1 MTLLQVFI
9 ERGCAV
15 CRRAVALA
23 DQARVQFP
31 GVRIEVVDLAELAA
45 GPPEAVFAVPTFLLD
60 GELLSLGNPRPAE
73 LLETLAARLT
83 TGMG

>member
-1 MTLLQVFI
+1 MTLLQVFV
-9 ERGCAV
+9 ERGCGV

-31 GVRIEVVDLAELAA
+31 AVRVEVVDLTEPATEA
-45 GPPEAVFAVPTFLLD
+45 PEAVFAVPTFLLD
-60 GELLSLGNPRPAE
+60 GELLSLGNPRSAE

-83 TGMG
+83 VGMG